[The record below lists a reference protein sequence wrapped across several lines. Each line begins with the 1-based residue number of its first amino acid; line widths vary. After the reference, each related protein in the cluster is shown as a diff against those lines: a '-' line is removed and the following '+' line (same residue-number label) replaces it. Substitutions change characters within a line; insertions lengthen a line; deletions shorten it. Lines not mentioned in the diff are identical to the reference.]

1 MKDTLR
7 TKEMISGNHLLD
19 LWEKYS
25 KLVESEQDDE
35 TITKENLLLEEIESL
50 LPFKSKMEHEHWLN
64 VLQGYKFWEDFEEL
78 TLNII
83 KRNTQKKIDDLLK
96 HYQEVAL
103 DVCQDANFYDLFE
116 TFAKLSH
123 GWVKPM
129 SEWNDFYKS
138 MANDEWMMGCFHEIY
153 EEIYGKQYQLKELLK
168 MNYFGFEDTP
178 NCMFFKNDESSI
190 SDLLDCI
197 FERYIDGLED
207 DEKLWFFQRLIKEL
221 I

>member
-7 TKEMISGNHLLD
+7 TKEMISRNHLLD

-25 KLVESEQDDE
+25 KLVESDQDDE
-35 TITKENLLLEEIESL
+35 TITKENLLLGEIESL
-50 LPFKSKMEHEHWLN
+50 LPFKSKMEHEHWLD
-64 VLQGYKFWEDFEEL
+64 VCASYKCWEDFEEL

-83 KRNTQKKIDDLLK
+83 KRDTQKKIDDLLK
-96 HYQEVAL
+96 HYQEVAF
-103 DVCQDANFYDLFE
+103 DVCRDANFYDLFE

-153 EEIYGKQYQLKELLK
+153 KEIYGKQYQLKELLM
-168 MNYFGFEDTP
+168 MNYYGFEDTP
-178 NCMFFKNDESSI
+178 NCMFFKNDESSV

-197 FERYIDGLED
+197 FDRYIEGLED